1 MSVLG
6 TGVASAVAQTSLQAR
21 QVAQQRD
28 KRNTQS
34 AADASRLHDLLEL
47 HLRALEEGDEAGTLS
62 ELRIDEQVPDHPM
75 PEQQTEE
82 HDGQSVAPE
91 PPEATADK
99 TSAPSPYDGGDTTL
113 YRHLD
118 IQA

>member
-6 TGVASAVAQTSLQAR
+6 TGVASAVAQTSLQAK

-34 AADASRLHDLLEL
+34 AADASRMHDLLEL
-47 HLRALEEGDEAGTLS
+47 HLRAQEEGDEAGTLS
-62 ELRIDEQVPDHPM
+62 ELRINEQVPDHPM

-82 HDGQSVAPE
+82 QEGQLDAPE
-91 PPEATADK
+91 PPESTVDK
-99 TSAPSPYDGGDTTL
+99 VRSPYDDGVTTL

-118 IQA
+118 VQA